1 MKKKTDG
8 ELQFGFGRMVRGINS
23 ILLEG
28 DQLSDT
34 QNMRPGFW
42 WKQRKGMS
50 TLTATPVASGLR
62 WKRMTQFRTL
72 DAVTD
77 VLLAH
82 TYDGS
87 GGEDLY
93 QGSALPPN
101 AITWTKKYD
110 LTASCETSQ
119 FANVAEAILLA
130 NNKEFLIWRGT
141 SHKPTGTWFYDQGT
155 TEYLNFYDQVTDSL
169 STTNMPLSSMTT
181 SDEIYILSEMPI
193 DTVNITGG
201 DFNGT
206 ASTLLGY
213 IWNGSWT
220 QLSDSSY
227 LQSTGTSENED
238 CSDLTGWSDGDSGNG
253 VSSQVTFQGRST
265 FKFDAGATA
274 AGTKAYRQ
282 RDTSVSWVTGNVIT
296 IRLYHE
302 TIGTL
307 ANQDYFMLTTE
318 DDTDMMQIAF
328 ASDGLYIYDGAS
340 WNEVGTNLVEQDTWQ
355 EWTFI
360 AAADWQT
367 CAVYLDGDLISA
379 SEDCSYVYG
388 GDDGYINIY
397 QYGEN
402 TSNMITYVDMVK
414 ANAGLTTETGDGFTD
429 GTSSS
434 NATFGQNGAISWT
447 ARTDEEK
454 TQVEGIP
461 GYAYKFMVSA
471 GLDASTTVTGVTVHS
486 PWAAVKNIW
495 DGSYIPPTGCYVY
508 DGTVHTDYTAY
519 VNNTVEGQYCN
530 LSGVTT
536 TDKWY
541 IGFSQQV
548 DRIQIYMAADGMNTG
563 AVSLTA
569 IKYMKNT
576 GAWTT
581 VGTVTDTTKTGSDIL
596 SQNGSFS
603 WTAPTDEVASKIGGD
618 PAQMFWYEITVSA
631 ALDNPTYV
639 YYIQGVPVMEDPDYS
654 YGVFAYKR
662 RAWQIAPKGEEN
674 ALRYSAQDLPNVWS
688 GPDSGYIY
696 FGERPLRAAAPF
708 YNESVVYADTE
719 IWMLQGNTPDNFG
732 RLRLSGK
739 VGISAPH
746 SLVSIES
753 GAPVGDKIKVVLGWF
768 FYDGIWLFDGT
779 RIWKVSDPDVSNF
792 FDPDHTDYINMSYM
806 DQTQG
811 EYDFETQ
818 CAYWIVYSG
827 SGQTTPN
834 KVIVMHFPTM
844 TFGIYD
850 YGVDIGAICSVIN
863 TRYYLCAGGHACGRF
878 FQLNSG
884 TTDRDS
890 SNAEVAVDAYVTTRD
905 MKASFS
911 DGVKQRLFSVWTES
925 QEAGGQIEVDQYP
938 DGSDTPQPVGK
949 ASLTTLGKIASIF
962 QWPLKVWNKQA
973 LVKFRI
979 RNRSKNARMNLI
991 GHSTTIDRGRSDQ

>member
-1 MKKKTDG
+1 
-8 ELQFGFGRMVRGINS
+8 
-23 ILLEG
+23 
-28 DQLSDT
+28 
-34 QNMRPGFW
+34 
-42 WKQRKGMS
+42 
-50 TLTATPVASGLR
+50 
-62 WKRMTQFRTL
+62 
-72 DAVTD
+72 
-77 VLLAH
+77 
-82 TYDGS
+82 
-87 GGEDLY
+87 
-93 QGSALPPN
+93 
-101 AITWTKKYD
+101 
-110 LTASCETSQ
+110 
-119 FANVAEAILLA
+119 
-130 NNKEFLIWRGT
+130 
-141 SHKPTGTWFYDQGT
+141 
-155 TEYLNFYDQVTDSL
+155 
-169 STTNMPLSSMTT
+169 
-181 SDEIYILSEMPI
+181 
-193 DTVNITGG
+193 
-201 DFNGT
+201 
-206 ASTLLGY
+206 
-213 IWNGSWT
+213 
-220 QLSDSSY
+220 
-227 LQSTGTSENED
+227 
-238 CSDLTGWSDGDSGNG
+238 
-253 VSSQVTFQGRST
+253 
-265 FKFDAGATA
+265 
-274 AGTKAYRQ
+274 
-282 RDTSVSWVTGNVIT
+282 
-296 IRLYHE
+296 
-302 TIGTL
+302 
-307 ANQDYFMLTTE
+307 
-318 DDTDMMQIAF
+318 
-328 ASDGLYIYDGAS
+328 
-340 WNEVGTNLVEQDTWQ
+340 
-355 EWTFI
+355 
-360 AAADWQT
+360 
-367 CAVYLDGDLISA
+367 
-379 SEDCSYVYG
+379 
-388 GDDGYINIY
+388 
-397 QYGEN
+397 
-402 TSNMITYVDMVK
+402 
-414 ANAGLTTETGDGFTD
+414 
-429 GTSSS
+429 
-434 NATFGQNGAISWT
+434 
-447 ARTDEEK
+447 
-454 TQVEGIP
+454 
-461 GYAYKFMVSA
+461 
-471 GLDASTTVTGVTVHS
+471 
-486 PWAAVKNIW
+486 
-495 DGSYIPPTGCYVY
+495 
-508 DGTVHTDYTAY
+508 
-519 VNNTVEGQYCN
+519 
-530 LSGVTT
+530 
-536 TDKWY
+536 
-541 IGFSQQV
+541 
-548 DRIQIYMAADGMNTG
+548 
-563 AVSLTA
+563 
-569 IKYMKNT
+569 
-576 GAWTT
+576 
-581 VGTVTDTTKTGSDIL
+581 
-596 SQNGSFS
+596 
-603 WTAPTDEVASKIGGD
+603 
-618 PAQMFWYEITVSA
+618 
-631 ALDNPTYV
+631 
-639 YYIQGVPVMEDPDYS
+639 MEDPDYS